1 MSARAAGSTGLAI
14 AVLAC
19 MAMVWQLAATA
30 ADDPVFWPP
39 FTAVAARLWTAWL
52 ANPAAW
58 TESVWPSIS
67 RLLAGWA
74 VAAIL
79 GIGGGIAIGHSKVV
93 RDGAAPT
100 VAFLRSIP
108 PPALLPVVLVLLGAG
123 DGMRIVLIVFG
134 VVWPVLLNTADGVAS
149 VDPVQRDTA
158 RAYRLTA
165 LDTMARVVLPAAAP
179 RILAGL
185 RVSLSIAVI
194 LMVISEL
201 YATANGIGFE
211 LIQAQRTFRS
221 LDVWA
226 IILLLGIIGF
236 ALNAILTAV
245 ETRALPWRRLAE
257 GGPS

>member
-1 MSARAAGSTGLAI
+1 MSVRAAGTTGLAI
-14 AVLAC
+14 AVLAG
-19 MAMVWQLAATA
+19 MALVWQLAATA
-30 ADDPVFWPP
+30 ADDPVYWPP
-39 FTAVAARLWTAWL
+39 FSAVAARLWTAWL
-52 ANPAAW
+52 ASPAAW
-58 TESVWPSIS
+58 TESVWPSLS

-74 VAAIL
+74 IAGVL
-79 GIGGGIAIGHSKVV
+79 GIAAGIAIGRYGVL
-93 RDGAAPT
+93 RDGAAPA

-108 PPALLPVVLVLLGAG
+108 PPAVLPVVLVLLGAG
-123 DGMRIVLIVFG
+123 DGMRIALIAFG
-134 VVWPVLLNTADGVAS
+134 VVWPILLNTADGVAS

-165 LDTMARVVLPAAAP
+165 IDTVTRVVLPAAAP

-201 YATANGIGFE
+201 YAALNGIGFE

-236 ALNAILTAV
+236 ALNAVLSVV
-245 ETRALPWRRLAE
+245 ETRVLPWRRIAE
-257 GGPS
+257 DGTT